1 MIEEMIK
8 RAFEIRNSAHVQHW
22 KTKSYS
28 EHKTLGH
35 FYEDVIDTVDK
46 FVESYQGGVELIG
59 DIEGVDPATIKMIEE
74 EMLWIAKNRA
84 ELAKGA
90 PALENILD
98 DLVGMYA
105 RTLYRLENLR

>member
-8 RAFEIRNSAHVQHW
+8 RVFDLRSSSQMQHW
-22 KTKSYS
+22 KTKSFS
-28 EHKTLGH
+28 EHDALGH
-35 FYEDVIDTVDK
+35 FYEDIIETLDK
-46 FVESYQGGVELIG
+46 YVECYQGGVELIK
-59 DIEGVDPATIKMIEE
+59 DVEGVDPATIKMIEE

-84 ELAKGA
+84 ELSKGA